1 MRQFFKFFT
10 ASCLGTI
17 AALALIILFFVAWGG
32 IMASQSGDLSSN
44 SILQLDFSKAI
55 PEKTNNVA
63 RGQYDF
69 DAEEYPGLRTIK
81 RTLAHAA
88 EDSKIKG
95 IVLRSQSVPV
105 GQATLHELVNALE
118 EFKKSGKFIYAYE
131 DFYAQSSYLL
141 ASTADSIFLNPNGL
155 IDLKGFGTLIPFYKP
170 MMDKLGVKFDIYYAG
185 KFKSATEPY
194 RRTSMSEPNKQQTKQ
209 FLNEMFDEYASV
221 ISKNR
226 NIPTAQLDDIVSNFK
241 GQNAEMCLENKL
253 VDQLMYQNEF
263 GTFLREKLDIKKSR
277 KLKFVDLE
285 EYLSQITL
293 SSGTSKNKIAVIH
306 TEGTITY
313 ATNASGET
321 DNKRFLKVF
330 NKIKRSDDIKAVV
343 MRVNSP
349 GGSALTSDILWNEIE
364 ELKANGIP
372 VITSMGD
379 YAASGGYYVACN
391 SDSIIAA
398 PSTLTGSIG
407 VFSMIPNIK
416 KLLNEKVGIVFDTV
430 KTHDLALA
438 TNIVYDPNSRENMI
452 MQNST
457 DKLYAQF
464 LQRVADGRGM
474 EVDEVNEIA
483 QGRVWTGRKAI
494 EIGLVDKLGNLDDAI
509 DMASRM
515 ADVDTYRVVEYPM
528 IKENPFKDIIKAFED
543 SEASIQTT
551 FWGNGKTKAL
561 YDTAQDL
568 NEMVEMEGPIA
579 RMPFMIQMD

>member
-10 ASCLGTI
+10 ASCLGTL
-17 AALALIILFFVAWGG
+17 AALTLIILFFAAWGG
-32 IMASQSGDLSSN
+32 IMASKSGDLSSN
-44 SILQLDFSKAI
+44 SILELDFSKAI

-69 DAEEYPGLRTIK
+69 DAEDYPGLRTIK
-81 RTLAHAA
+81 RTIAHAA

-95 IVLRSQSVPV
+95 IVLRSQSIPV
-105 GQATLHELVNALE
+105 GQATLHELVAALE
-118 EFKKSGKFIYAYE
+118 DFKKSGKFIYAYE

-141 ASTADSIFLNPNGL
+141 ATTADSIFLNPNGL

-194 RRTSMSEPNKQQTKQ
+194 RRTSMSEPNKKQTKQ
-209 FLNEMFDEYASV
+209 FLNEMFDEYASIV
-221 ISKNR
+221 TKNR
-226 NIPTAQLDDIVSNFK
+226 NIPAAELNNIVSNFN
-241 GQNAEMCLENKL
+241 GRTADLCLENKL
-253 VDQLMYQNEF
+253 VDQLMYHNEF
-263 GTFLREKLDIKKSR
+263 SSFLKNKLDIKKSR
-277 KLKFVDLE
+277 KLKYVDLE
-285 EYLSQITL
+285 EYISKITL
-293 SSGTSKNKIAVIH
+293 TSGTSKNKIAVIH

-313 ATNASGET
+313 ATNAAGET

-330 NKIKRSDDIKAVV
+330 DKIKRSDDIKAVV

-364 ELKANGIP
+364 ELKADSIP

-407 VFSMIPNIK
+407 VFMMIPNIK

-457 DKLYAQF
+457 DNLYAQF
-464 LQRVADGRGM
+464 LKRVADGRGM
-474 EVDEVNEIA
+474 EVEEVNEIA
-483 QGRVWTGRKAI
+483 QGRVWTGRQAI
-494 EIGLVDKLGNLDDAI
+494 GLGLVDELGNLDDAI
-509 DMASRM
+509 AMAARM

-528 IKENPFKDIIKAFED
+528 IKENPFKDILKAFED
-543 SEASIQTT
+543 SEASLQSTLL
-551 FWGNGKTKAL
+551 GNGKTRAL
-561 YDTAQDL
+561 YDTAQDFKD
-568 NEMVEMEGPIA
+568 VIQMEGPIA
-579 RMPFMIQMD
+579 RMPFMIEMD